1 MRRFIILE
9 NKIKTALKFITAKD
23 GSKIKI
29 IVAVGLIG
37 ILLIS
42 MSEIFNTD
50 KKESVSTCEET
61 DYSQYSAELE
71 DKLTEIISSIDG
83 VGECKVMIT
92 LENSKENIYATDNE
106 NKSDNDSSST
116 KDEYVI
122 YDSENGERPVLIKEN
137 FPKVLGVTVVCSGGD
152 NVKVKETII
161 NTVTSVF
168 NISTNRVS
176 VSKIRTKR

>member
-1 MRRFIILE
+1 ME
-9 NKIKTALKFITAKD
+9 SKIKTALKFIISKD
-23 GSKIKI
+23 GGKIKI
-29 IVAVGLIG
+29 LVAVGLIG

-42 MSEIFNTD
+42 MSEIFDTG
-50 KKESVSTCEET
+50 KKTTEATGEET
-61 DYSQYSAELE
+61 DYSQYCAELE
-71 DKLTEIISSIDG
+71 DKLTDIISSIDG

-106 NKSDNDSSST
+106 NKSDNDSLST

-122 YDSENGERPVLIKEN
+122 YDSESGEKPVLIKEN
-137 FPKVLGVTVVCSGGD
+137 FPTVLGVTVVCSGGD
-152 NVKVKETII
+152 NVKVRETII

-176 VSKIRTKR
+176 VSKIKTKR